1 MSIFFSCFQILA
13 IAMAAVAMAEPP
25 SPYSYNRPSSGQFG
39 GSSSGFSG
47 SSGGFG
53 SSFGGSS
60 GGFGGLQQLNIG
72 PQTNEGSNVDGQL
85 LEQVRQILLR
95 EESQSGG
102 NGRGGGGGFGGGGFG
117 GGAPSGSYGPP
128 SQSYGPP
135 SQSYGPPSAQVRV
148 TGIELENTIPAIQ
161 VAAFSQ
167 QQQAQQSYQAP
178 SGSYGPPPSAPS
190 GSYGAPQAQIPSG
203 SYGAPY

>member
-1 MSIFFSCFQILA
+1 
-13 IAMAAVAMAEPP
+13 MAAAEPP
-25 SPYSYNRPSSGQFG
+25 SPYSYNRPSSGISG
-39 GSSSGFSG
+39 LGLGAGS
-47 SSGGFG
+47 
-53 SSFGGSS
+53 
-60 GGFGGLQQLNIG
+60 LQPLNSG
-72 PQTNEGSNVDGQL
+72 PQTTEGLNVDPQL

-102 NGRGGGGGFGGGGFG
+102 GSHGGSIGVPSGSYGP
-117 GGAPSGSYGPP
+117 PSGSYGPP

-167 QQQAQQSYQAP
+167 QQQGAP
-178 SGSYGPPPSAPS
+178 SGSYGPPQAPS
-190 GSYGAPQAQIPSG
+190 GSYGAP
-203 SYGAPY
+203 Y